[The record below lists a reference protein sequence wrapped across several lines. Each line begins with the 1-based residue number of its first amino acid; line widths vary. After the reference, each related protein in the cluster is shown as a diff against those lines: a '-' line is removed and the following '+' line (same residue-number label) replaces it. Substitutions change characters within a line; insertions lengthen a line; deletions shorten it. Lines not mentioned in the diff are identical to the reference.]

1 MKTAFRKISRVR
13 SIIGGTRWYLTEDC
27 LLAAKRTLYVME
39 YRRFYLRDLE
49 SIVVWPNPR
58 RLWRV
63 LTPAA
68 VIAILGGCFYEWVD
82 TTTGFIFFI
91 LAAAWATLEV
101 ALGPTANS
109 TVRTLGASVDLR
121 LVKRIRRA
129 SKVLARIDAAVRAA
143 RGSTPQTPATT
154 ISSPEPALQT
164 RSEAAAAA
172 SIAAATPTNAS

>member
-1 MKTAFRKISRVR
+1 LKTAFRKISRVR

-27 LLAAKRTLYVME
+27 LVAAKRTLYVVE

-49 SIVVWPNPR
+49 SILVWPNPR
-58 RLWRV
+58 WLWRV

-68 VIAILGGCFYEWVD
+68 VFAILGACFYEWVD

-91 LAAAWATLEV
+91 LAGAWVALEL

-121 LVKRIRRA
+121 LVKRARRA
-129 SKVLARIDAAVRAA
+129 SKVLAKIDKAVRAA
-143 RGSTPQTPATT
+143 RGPIEQAATTT
-154 ISSPEPALQT
+154 ISPPEPALQT